1 MSDLDDCSLFEETG
15 EEKSFTMMLE
25 ALAVADPDIDDNS
38 CFSFGLLDLDGVE
51 TLVSFLQLQFVKIL
65 PVKNLIVKTCKIK
78 KFMIIRCKVLFTLI
92 TFELNFR

>member
-51 TLVSFLQLQFVKIL
+51 TLVSFLQLVCQNF
-65 PVKNLIVKTCKIK
+65 TYK
-78 KFMIIRCKVLFTLI
+78 KSNSKDM
-92 TFELNFR
+92 